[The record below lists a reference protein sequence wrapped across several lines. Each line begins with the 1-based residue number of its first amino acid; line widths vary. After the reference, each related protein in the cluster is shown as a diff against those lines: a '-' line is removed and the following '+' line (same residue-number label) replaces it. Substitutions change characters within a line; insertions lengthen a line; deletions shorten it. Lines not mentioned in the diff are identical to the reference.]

1 MVTEVALNYLLAN
14 FMVTEVALNYLLANL
29 LFYLLMGIKQ
39 LFLSYLLYKLNYF
52 WLYYLI
58 ISVLFLS
65 K

>member
-1 MVTEVALNYLLAN
+1 
-14 FMVTEVALNYLLANL
+14 MVTEVALNYLLANL